1 MHAAGVMK
9 ALLLGKNAEGKDLQ
23 EVFGSPTKA
32 DDTAGL
38 RSISEVNGD
47 LACQWAKDNVA
58 ETHQHLKPYWKCL
71 K

>member
-1 MHAAGVMK
+1 MQEGGYNTEFLGMHAAGVMK
-9 ALLLGKNAEGKDLQ
+9 ALLLGKNVEGKDLQ

-47 LACQWAKDNVA
+47 FAC
-58 ETHQHLKPYWKCL
+58 
-71 K
+71 

>member
-1 MHAAGVMK
+1 MK

-23 EVFGSPTKA
+23 DVFGSPTKA

-47 LACQWAKDNVA
+47 LAC
-58 ETHQHLKPYWKCL
+58 
-71 K
+71 